1 MSLAEQK
8 EKLHQLIR
16 EADEETTA
24 KAMDFFRHLNND
36 NVTFSDEDLM
46 EFSRRSEE
54 HTANPQSGIPWEES
68 LARIRS
74 KLKKGTFALS
84 FAHKPT
90 SKF

>member
-24 KAMDFFRHLNND
+24 KAMDFFRHLNKD
-36 NVTFSDEDLM
+36 SLTFSQEELA
-46 EFSRRSEE
+46 EFARRSEE

-68 LARIRS
+68 LARIRG
-74 KLKKGTFALS
+74 KLKK
-84 FAHKPT
+84 
-90 SKF
+90 